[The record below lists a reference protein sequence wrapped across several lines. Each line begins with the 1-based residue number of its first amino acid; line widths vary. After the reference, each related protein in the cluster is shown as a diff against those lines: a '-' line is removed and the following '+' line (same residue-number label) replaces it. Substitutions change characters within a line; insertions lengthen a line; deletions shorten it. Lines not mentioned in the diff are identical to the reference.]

1 MGQPIFDYNETTAT
15 STCFLE
21 FEGQIFIGTAQA
33 HPDDMDMASKL
44 VGQDIA
50 YRRAMIKYLS
60 FVRDW
65 QIKTELRALKQLY
78 YLLKRFPEDSRLH
91 YNTGLVL
98 ENLKKFDSAIIAYQ
112 NALDISPDE
121 PDFLYNL
128 GYAYLQSGE
137 FDKAIPFFK
146 RVLQLEQDDS
156 NSYFNLGYL
165 YSKKQEHALSIT

>member
-21 FEGQIFIGTAQA
+21 FEGQVFVGTAQA

-78 YLLKRFPEDSRLH
+78 YTMAHSTHFNEKS
-91 YNTGLVL
+91 Y
-98 ENLKKFDSAIIAYQ
+98 ENKM
-112 NALDISPDE
+112 
-121 PDFLYNL
+121 
-128 GYAYLQSGE
+128 LQ
-137 FDKAIPFFK
+137 
-146 RVLQLEQDDS
+146 RQLRQLESDLATIKEEIANERQELKDLITEKD
-156 NSYFNLGYL
+156 NFY
-165 YSKKQEHALSIT
+165 KQIRAIRQKAKNN